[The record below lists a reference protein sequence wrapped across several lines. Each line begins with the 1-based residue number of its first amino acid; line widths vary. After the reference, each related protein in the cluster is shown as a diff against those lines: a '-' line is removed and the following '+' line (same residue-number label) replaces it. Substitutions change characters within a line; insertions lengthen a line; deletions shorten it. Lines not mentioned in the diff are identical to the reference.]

1 MKILKQ
7 GIIENGICTCERC
20 FAKLEYS
27 TKDIIGSGKI
37 IPSSN
42 SEDWLDYPVIQYSWP
57 EYVKD
62 ILIKYKEKYVA
73 TGYFA
78 KREGYIECP
87 CCGNKIT
94 FDKFLVQTSVYPG
107 DSVGADGDID
117 LKKTI
122 LIPNTNVRLLI
133 SHYKEFYKK

>member
-7 GIIENGICTCERC
+7 GIIKNGICTCERC
-20 FAKLEYS
+20 FAELEYS
-27 TKDIIGSGKI
+27 TEDIIGSGKI
-37 IPSSN
+37 ISDSK
-42 SEDWLDYPVIQYSWP
+42 DWLDYPIIQDSWP

-94 FDKFLVQTSVYPG
+94 LEEFPVQTLVYPG
-107 DSVGADGDID
+107 DSVGTDGDID
-117 LKKTI
+117 LNKTI